1 MDRGYIY
8 VNKTNLINNIKYL
21 KNISNKDICL
31 VVKANAYGH
40 GIEWAVR
47 NAMQAGVSWFAVASI
62 QEGIHARKIS
72 KNIRILLLSEPSKDE
87 ISSLWKN
94 NLDITVY
101 NENFINSLINYKKP
115 FNVHLK
121 VDTGMHRVGCEPVQ
135 FQTLVEKIN
144 TSELN
149 LTGICTHFPTSE
161 TDTKHT
167 KSAISIFKNLLK
179 PLDIEN
185 LVIHVDNSASTFYNL
200 DSTFNLSRVGIAAYG
215 IYKSIPNIEHELK
228 PTMAIKTRISN
239 LQFRKKGDAVSYG
252 KIFTLMRDSIIA
264 TAPIGYGDGY
274 PWNSFPD
281 GKVIV
286 QNNFCNLVGRVTM
299 DQIMFDVTDLSASIG
314 DEVII
319 LGSSNDDKLKITV
332 SDIAKWNKTIEWEI
346 LTNMSLRLERYEI
359 E

>member
-21 KNISNKDICL
+21 KNISNKEICL